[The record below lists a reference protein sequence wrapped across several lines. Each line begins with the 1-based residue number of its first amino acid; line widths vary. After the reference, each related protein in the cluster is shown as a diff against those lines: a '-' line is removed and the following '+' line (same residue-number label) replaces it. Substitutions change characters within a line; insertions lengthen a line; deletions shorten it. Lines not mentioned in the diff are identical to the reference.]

1 MAFHDSKSRVPC
13 TLQAV
18 FLASNRGCDVKRAPP
33 NRVGSRIFRTWF
45 TKRSNS
51 KKLEEAPVKSPPE
64 VSDIPRSIR
73 RGSIVNGGEAKKV
86 RALLVA
92 T

>member
-1 MAFHDSKSRVPC
+1 MTFPGTKARVPC

-33 NRVGSRIFRTWF
+33 NRVGSSSFRTWF
-45 TKRSNS
+45 TKRGNS
-51 KKLEEAPVKSPPE
+51 KKEEKTPVKPSPE
-64 VSDIPRSIR
+64 ITDIPSTIS
-73 RGSIVNGGEAKKV
+73 GTIVNRGEAKKV
-86 RALLVA
+86 RTSWVA